1 MLAALE
7 GHGLFFAH
15 HRLLRDERPSMM
27 EGFSKE
33 QADEKRAPGE

>member
-15 HRLLRDERPSMM
+15 HRLLRDERPSVM

-33 QADEKRAPGE
+33 QTDEKRSPDE